1 MSFSAAV
8 ASIKT
13 AIEGSNTPSL
23 VETPTP
29 LRVSLEDALWSSFD
43 RSYYLGLEADGR
55 PDEHG
60 IQPAG
65 QERSE
70 CRLVVELGAELQNDR
85 NDDQA
90 ELQVIAQKV
99 GEALLML
106 QTSDIVFLRTDERP
120 NILQIDRKIIW
131 RQVWTLTYR
140 IT

>member
-1 MSFSAAV
+1 MV
-8 ASIKT
+8 DRTNTAS
-13 AIEGSNTPSL
+13 NQQ
-23 VETPTP
+23 
-29 LRVSLEDALWSSFD
+29 D
-43 RSYYLGLEADGR
+43 RSGV
-55 PDEHG
+55 
-60 IQPAG
+60 
-65 QERSE
+65 S
-70 CRLVVELGAELQNDR
+70 VVELGAELQNDR

>member
-13 AIEGSNTPSL
+13 AIAGSNTPSL

-85 NDDQA
+85 NA
-90 ELQVIAQKV
+90 PNV
-99 GEALLML
+99 GHRVLENRRASEHLAN
-106 QTSDIVFLRTDERP
+106 RP
-120 NILQIDRKIIW
+120 EDNLATGVDSH
-131 RQVWTLTYR
+131 L
-140 IT
+140 